1 MINVRNIKSALFG
14 AILLFLWLPS
24 IQTNFK
30 LIDEKPLAGVYELI
44 PKKYFTI
51 NDWLNESYQQNF
63 EAYNNQ
69 NLSFKNTLV
78 RMHNQVGYS
87 LYNEARAIGVVIGKD
102 NYVFNYDY
110 LNAALG
116 NEYVGEAQIN
126 EKTYKLAK
134 VQDTLQKLNKHIFIV
149 LAPGKASYFYE
160 FIPNSWLPAKP
171 TTNYESYVAAFKKAN
186 INYLDF
192 KQWFALM
199 KPTAKYPLYPKAGFH
214 WSVYG
219 EYLVADSLLSYL
231 ETRNKI
237 DLPEIVLDSITMQ
250 QYNSDYE
257 YDAGAIA
264 NIMQRVPTYPLA
276 LPHTHFNKTG
286 KAQLKTLVVA
296 DSYYNV
302 IWQKGLSA
310 NAFDN
315 GEYWYY
321 NKRLL
326 TSDPSVNRYINDVDV
341 QQEVQKYQE
350 IIIMSSDVNLNS
362 FGFNFIETLYDI
374 YFDKNYSRNKRIQQI
389 TATINS
395 TPDWLDKIKQQAINE
410 NITLDKAIENNV
422 EYVMREEAK
431 NKIK

>member
-1 MINVRNIKSALFG
+1 MQNNIKSALFV
-14 AILLFLWLPS
+14 ATLLFLWLPS
-24 IQTNFK
+24 IQSNFK
-30 LIDEKPLAGVYELI
+30 LIEEKPLAGVFELI
-44 PKKYFTI
+44 PKKHITI

-78 RMHNQVGYS
+78 RMHNQIGYS

-134 VQDTLQKLNKHIFIV
+134 VQDTLQKLNKHLFIV

-171 TTNYESYVAAFKKAN
+171 TTNYESYVAAFNKAN

-192 KQWFALM
+192 KKWFALM

-214 WSVYG
+214 WSVYA

-250 QYNSDYE
+250 QHNSDYE

-326 TSDPSVNRYINDVDV
+326 TSDTSVNKYINDVDV
-341 QQEVQKYQE
+341 LQEVQKYQE

-362 FGFNFIETLYDI
+362 FGFDFIETLYDI

-389 TATINS
+389 KATINS